1 MELRV
6 VLQFAAP
13 GVSRPVE
20 AMLIRVIYR
29 RCAGEA
35 GLLCLMAGG
44 GP

>member
-6 VLQFAAP
+6 VLQIAAP

-20 AMLIRVIYR
+20 ALLIRVISQ

-44 GP
+44 EP